1 MPCLALAW
9 LALAV
14 LGLLKPSAS
23 LVCRLCHETLAPDD
37 AEQNS
42 WHWSWPEGAEHG
54 PQPEYFIS
62 ALCYSLCAHIT
73 QTRLNFCNFSLHS
86 HKHSHKYILM
96 LILFQKIS
104 QPKLVR
110 SHSRLPFGFNH
121 QPQRQQKRLH
131 IFIINA
137 PRLALQAPQHPQAK
151 PSRASQADT
160 GPDRSS
166 QLNCLSS
173 LSLSLPLPTLSLSL
187 SLLLPG
193 FVR

>member
-1 MPCLALAW
+1 MKLWRQTALSRTPGTGVGQKERSMARSQSTSLARF
-9 LALAV
+9 V
-14 LGLLKPSAS
+14 THYVRTLLKPGSTFATF
-23 LVCRLCHETLAPDD
+23 LCTHT
-37 AEQNS
+37 N
-42 WHWSWPEGAEHG
+42 
-54 PQPEYFIS
+54 
-62 ALCYSLCAHIT
+62 T
-73 QTRLNFCNFSLHS
+73 
-86 HKHSHKYILM
+86 HKYILM

-151 PSRASQADT
+151 PGKPSRASQADT

-173 LSLSLPLPTLSLSL
+173 LSLSLPLLTLSLSL

>member
-1 MPCLALAW
+1 MKLWRQTAQSRTPGTG
-9 LALAV
+9 V
-14 LGLLKPSAS
+14 GQKE
-23 LVCRLCHETLAPDD
+23 RREY
-37 AEQNS
+37 
-42 WHWSWPEGAEHG
+42 G

-86 HKHSHKYILM
+86 HSHSHKYILM

-110 SHSRLPFGFNH
+110 CHSRLAFGFNH

-151 PSRASQADT
+151 PGKPSRASQADT
-160 GPDRSS
+160 GPDRA
-166 QLNCLSS
+166 LNSTASAL
-173 LSLSLPLPTLSLSL
+173 LLSLPLPSLSL
-187 SLLLPG
+187 CLSLPPFAAAWLC
-193 FVR
+193 